1 MFLRLLGLILAAR
14 LAAADLP
21 AFDLSDPTAAAQ
33 WKPAHDVALRATNG
47 ALHVGITG
55 TDPYLIGPARDY
67 PPDLPLWM
75 IVEGR
80 SESAGSAQVFWA
92 GKLPESE
99 ERSVRFFVPGNTN
112 AILRIPVPPLG
123 PGTRL
128 RVDPPGSAGTFT
140 LRSLRFEPRPTLTPP
155 TWTPARA
162 ASMTGITATLRAGP
176 LTLRHAATGPGAFV
190 IEIDGRPFAIGHPEA
205 PVGYQLDGTTRW
217 FQLGTPLSPGPRFK
231 RTPQAVEIQSRHRD
245 PDGAVWTFDQS
256 FRVDREHIE
265 HRSRITVDQERHVV
279 FAPAL
284 LALPGAGSFGAHKSQ
299 GLLAGVEYLADEESS
314 SERDLIGA
322 QARRQVVDPLKLTFP
337 FMAIAAEGNWLSLA
351 WKPGP
356 ASSLPLAPL
365 HDSPD
370 RITGSGGH
378 LFGILHPGAKP
389 DIRED
394 GSLLPYAGYLLKAGV
409 ALEAESFLT
418 AGAGNTVVPALQSH
432 VRRTGLPPL
441 PKPVPTAQEYYRL
454 AARGW
459 LDSGI
464 RDGARYRHAVGNG
477 FQPSAAPD
485 AGYFESWLSHRITDA
500 TLAERITLAARENA
514 ATIPNDSWMQ
524 GLIGHIRLPSPALVA
539 LKATPT
545 ARRSEAVARQHL
557 DALGPETRLR
567 YHAPSPAQDLGRT
580 HWTNHANGLTATHL
594 SQAFDHALL
603 SGDAR
608 LVDECLAHLRQLAQY
623 DGEVPRGAQ
632 TWEVPLHT
640 PDILASA
647 YLVKVHVLGYELTG
661 DRAFLDRARDWA
673 WTGIP
678 FVYLQS
684 PVEGPVGVYST
695 TPVLGATQFIA
706 PNWIGLPVQWCG
718 LVYAEAL
725 LRLAAHDRSLNWTRL
740 AHGIALAGVQH
751 VHPESDGPAMGCL
764 PDAFDLRA
772 QSRNPVPI
780 NPGTLLPLAAIAYG
794 ERALTGFAATSNPRV
809 WITAAGPAQTILAEP
824 SRVRFRV
831 QLPRHESS
839 HVIVGGFRQPST
851 LLWKGQ
857 PIEREADPQA
867 PASRTVLRLSG
878 DGELELRFP

>member
-1 MFLRLLGLILAAR
+1 MFLRLMVLLLALR
-14 LAAADLP
+14 TAAADLP
-21 AFDLSDPTAAAQ
+21 AFDLSDPTTAAQ
-33 WKPAHDVALRATNG
+33 WKPAHDVSLRATNG

-55 TDPYLIGPARDY
+55 TDPYFIGPARNY
-67 PPDLPLWM
+67 PTDLPLWM

-80 SESAGSAQVFWA
+80 SDSAGSAQVFWA
-92 GKLPESE
+92 GRLPESE
-99 ERSVRFFVPGNTN
+99 ERSVRFFMPGNTN
-112 AILRIPVPPLG
+112 AVLRIPIPPIG

-128 RVDPPGSAGTFT
+128 RVDPPGFSGSFT
-140 LRSLRFEPRPTLTPP
+140 LRSLRFEPRPTLTLP
-155 TWTPARA
+155 TWAPAHA

-190 IEIDGRPFAIGHPEA
+190 IDINGRPFAIGHTQA
-205 PVGYQLDGTTRW
+205 PIGYQRDGTTRW
-217 FQLGTPLSPGPRFK
+217 FDLGSPLAPGPRFK
-231 RTPQAVEIQSRHRD
+231 RSPRSVEIQSRHRD
-245 PDGAVWTFDQS
+245 PDGAVWTFDQT
-256 FRVDREHIE
+256 FDVDGEHLR
-265 HRSRITVDQERHVV
+265 HRSRIRVDQDRNVV

-284 LALPGAGSFGAHKSQ
+284 LVLPGAGSFGTRKSQ

-337 FMAIAAEGNWLSLA
+337 LMAIAAEGNWLSLS
-351 WKPGP
+351 WNPG
-356 ASSLPLAPL
+356 AAASLPLAPL

-378 LFGILHPGAKP
+378 LFGILHPGARP
-389 DIRED
+389 EVRED
-394 GSLLPYAGYLLKAGV
+394 GSLLPYAGHPLKAGV

-418 AGAGNTVVPALQSH
+418 AGSGNTVVHALQSH
-432 VRRTGLPPL
+432 IRRAGLPPL
-441 PKPVPTAQEYYRL
+441 PKPVTSAQEYYRL

-464 RDGARYRHAVGNG
+464 REGARYRHAVGNG
-477 FQPSAAPD
+477 FHPSPAPD
-485 AGYFESWLSHRITDA
+485 AGYFESWLSHRITDPA
-500 TLAERITLAARENA
+500 LAERLTLAARENA
-514 ATIPNDSWMQ
+514 ATIPDNAWMQ
-524 GLIGHIRLPSPALVA
+524 GLIGHIRFPSPALVA
-539 LKATPT
+539 LKAPAT
-545 ARRSEAVARQHL
+545 ARTSVSLARQHL
-557 DALGPETRLR
+557 DALGPETRLHYR
-567 YHAPSPAQDLGRT
+567 APSPAQDLGRT

-603 SGDAR
+603 SGDAT
-608 LVDECLAHLRQLAQY
+608 LVDECLVHLRRMSQY
-623 DGEVPRGAQ
+623 DDEVPRGAQ

-647 YLVKVHVLGYELTG
+647 YLVKVYVLGYELTG
-661 DRAFLDRARDWA
+661 DRLFLERARYWA
-673 WTGIP
+673 WTGVP
-678 FVYLQS
+678 FVYLAS

-764 PDAFDLRA
+764 PDSFDLRA

-794 ERALTGFAATSNPRV
+794 ERSLHGFAAAHTPRV
-809 WITAAGPAQTILAEP
+809 WISAAGPAQTILAEP
-824 SRVRFRV
+824 SRVRFRI
-831 QLPRHESS
+831 QLPRDETS
-839 HVIVGGFRQPST
+839 HVIVGSTRAPST

-857 PIEREADPQA
+857 PIEREADPEA